1 MQEKA
6 HPKIQMHLGAV
17 DRQFRGIGN
26 FMAKDETW
34 EVEKT
39 EESPEDEQEPKLE
52 YEIMNYPADI
62 TLAGYVDHQD
72 KDELIVPDFQ
82 RKYVWDRIKASKL
95 VESFLLGL
103 PVPGTF
109 LYKQKS
115 KKGFLVIDGQQ
126 RITSVVRYIR
136 GTFDESVFRLKNVHP
151 KFDGKSFSELD
162 EDDQFKLKG
171 SVLRATIIQQI
182 NPLDD
187 TSIYQVFER
196 LNTGGV
202 NLNPM
207 EVRQCVS
214 YGPFV
219 GALKKMNKTESWRKI
234 IGKPNADKRLRD
246 VELVLRCIALSE
258 SGDEYEKPMKGF
270 LNKYMEK
277 YREVG
282 QDFDGI
288 MDNFHRT
295 SEYVLGQ
302 LGEKPFHLRGRLNY
316 GALDSIMAAAL
327 ADVAPKNLKER
338 FESLLKDEV
347 YQESITYNTSD
358 ESVVSTRLQK
368 AIEYLS

>member
-1 MQEKA
+1 MADSQEWD
-6 HPKIQMHLGAV
+6 I
-17 DRQFRGIGN
+17 
-26 FMAKDETW
+26 
-34 EVEKT
+34 EKT
-39 EESPEDEQEPKLE
+39 EEAPEDEMEPKLD

-62 TLAGYVDHQD
+62 TINGYVDHWD
-72 KDELIVPDFQ
+72 KNELIVPDFQ

-109 LYKQKS
+109 LYKQRS
-115 KKGFLVIDGQQ
+115 NPGFLIIDGQQ
-126 RITSVVRYIR
+126 RITSVVRFVK

-151 KFDGKSFSELD
+151 KFDGKSFSELS

-171 SVLRATIIQQI
+171 AVLRATIIQQI

-219 GALKKMNKTESWRKI
+219 TALKEMNEDGDWRKI
-234 IGKPNADKRLRD
+234 IGQPKIDKRLRD
-246 VELVLRCIALSE
+246 VELVLRCLALSE
-258 SGDEYEKPMKGF
+258 STEKYEKPMKGF
-270 LNKYMEK
+270 LNKYMEINRK
-277 YREVG
+277 ED
-282 QDFDGI
+282 QDFTDMI
-288 MDNFHRT
+288 DNFART
-295 SEYVLGQ
+295 TQYVLSQ

-327 ADVAPKNLKER
+327 ADIAPKDLKKR
-338 FESLLKDEV
+338 FSDLVNDED
-347 YQESITYNTSD
+347 YSDSITYNTSD
-358 ESVVSTRLQK
+358 ESVVQLRMQK
-368 AIEYLS
+368 AREYLSA